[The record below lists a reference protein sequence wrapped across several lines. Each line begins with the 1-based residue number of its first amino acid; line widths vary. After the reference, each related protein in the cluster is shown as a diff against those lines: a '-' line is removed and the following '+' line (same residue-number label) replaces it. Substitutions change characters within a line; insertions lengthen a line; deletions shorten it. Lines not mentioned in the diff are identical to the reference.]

1 MKNID
6 ELKQN
11 VKLNIVKKVNVHI
24 LDSLKIKGNVHI
36 YILNEFNDT

>member
-24 LDSLKIKGNVHI
+24 LDSLIIKGNLHI
-36 YILNEFNDT
+36 YFE